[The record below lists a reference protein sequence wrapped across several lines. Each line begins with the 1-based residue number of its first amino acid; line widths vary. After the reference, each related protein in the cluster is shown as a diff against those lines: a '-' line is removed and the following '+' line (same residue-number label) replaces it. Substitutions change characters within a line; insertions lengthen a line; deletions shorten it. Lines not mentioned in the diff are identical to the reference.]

1 MPRDISQQPKLLR
14 LQQIFLEE
22 TDEDHALSVED
33 LIHRL
38 QQMGIRAER
47 KSIYENIET
56 LTFCGLDIVKRR
68 EGAKNVYFV
77 GQRDFE
83 EAEVRLLADAVASSR
98 FITLQKS
105 RRLLEKLTTLTSRHQ
120 GAELKRQLYVA
131 SRIKNMNDTIYT
143 VLDRLNQAILN
154 NVAIQF
160 CYYDWKLEKG
170 RLVKAARHNGSLY
183 TISPWQLLWQ
193 DELYYLIAYDHNA
206 RQLRHYRIDRM
217 GMITITREKRQG
229 KEEFDQIRME
239 DYTSSLFGMF
249 GGQTQRVTLEFDP
262 RMLDVMVDRF
272 GKSLRSTLLENG
284 RISITVDV
292 VPSLPFYGW
301 LFSLGEDV
309 RLVAPTHLV
318 AQYKESLNRQLSA
331 YEQAKKV
338 T

>member
-1 MPRDISQQPKLLR
+1 
-14 LQQIFLEE
+14 
-22 TDEDHALSVED
+22 
-33 LIHRL
+33 
-38 QQMGIRAER
+38 
-47 KSIYENIET
+47 
-56 LTFCGLDIVKRR
+56 
-68 EGAKNVYFV
+68 
-77 GQRDFE
+77 
-83 EAEVRLLADAVASSR
+83 
-98 FITLQKS
+98 
-105 RRLLEKLTTLTSRHQ
+105 
-120 GAELKRQLYVA
+120 
-131 SRIKNMNDTIYT
+131 MNDTIYT

-229 KEEFDQIRME
+229 IEEFDQIRME

>member
-301 LFSLGEDV
+301 LLSLGEEAQ
-309 RLVAPTHLV
+309 LEAPEHL
-318 AQYKESLNRQLSA
+318 RQEFETTL
-331 YEQAKKV
+331 KRRINHG
-338 T
+338 